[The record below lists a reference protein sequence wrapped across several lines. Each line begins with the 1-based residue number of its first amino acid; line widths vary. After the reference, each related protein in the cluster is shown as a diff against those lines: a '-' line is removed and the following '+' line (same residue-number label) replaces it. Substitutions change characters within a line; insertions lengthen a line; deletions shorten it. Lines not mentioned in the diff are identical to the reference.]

1 MHFLQFFVC
10 GEYKGKRILQLDTLQ
25 LMCPSTFIHGLG
37 WWGKDAMYGNKF
49 EDVWCNGGFMV

>member
-10 GEYKGKRILQLDTLQ
+10 GEYKGKRILQLASLQ
-25 LMCPSTFIHGLG
+25 LMYPSTYNQFRMV
-37 WWGKDAMYGNKF
+37 GKDAIYGNKF